1 MKPLRDRLAEVPA
14 AERAAVVLDL
24 VRHHTAMVLGHS
36 GAGMV
41 NADQSFSELGF
52 DSLTAVE
59 LRNGLH
65 AATGLRLLTTLVFDY
80 PTSAALAEHILTG
93 LVDDEPDAVATALA
107 TLTKLE
113 NALVTLE
120 TESRE
125 RTTITKRLERA
136 LSRYRDG
143 GSATDK
149 RDTHSDIRDASTD
162 ELMDFFDQEFGKS

>member
-65 AATGLRLLTTLVFDY
+65 AATGLRLLYHLGVRLSD
-80 PTSAALAEHILTG
+80 LRGTG
-93 LVDDEPDAVATALA
+93 
-107 TLTKLE
+107 
-113 NALVTLE
+113 
-120 TESRE
+120 
-125 RTTITKRLERA
+125 
-136 LSRYRDG
+136 G
-143 GSATDK
+143 
-149 RDTHSDIRDASTD
+149 THSHRPRR
-162 ELMDFFDQEFGKS
+162 